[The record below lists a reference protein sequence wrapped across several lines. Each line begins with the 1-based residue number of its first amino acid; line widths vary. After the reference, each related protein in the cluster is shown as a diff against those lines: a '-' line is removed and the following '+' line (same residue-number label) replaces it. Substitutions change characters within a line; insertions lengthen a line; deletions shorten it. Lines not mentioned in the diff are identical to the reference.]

1 MKHNR
6 KHNLTAIVLIIIMGV
21 SLGLYYWIFANDF
34 EPRVKGFL
42 IVLNTYVLSFVAVML
57 HEIYKNNSI

>member
-6 KHNLTAIVLIIIMGV
+6 NQNLTAIVLIIIMGV

-42 IVLNTYVLSFVAVML
+42 MVLNTYVLSFVSVIL
-57 HEIYKNNSI
+57 YKRWHDQDV